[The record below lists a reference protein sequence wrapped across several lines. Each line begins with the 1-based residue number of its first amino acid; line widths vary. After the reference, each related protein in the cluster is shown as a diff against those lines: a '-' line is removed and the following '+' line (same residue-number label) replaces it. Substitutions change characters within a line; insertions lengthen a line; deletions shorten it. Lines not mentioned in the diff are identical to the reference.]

1 MNIFISYSTDSQDLV
16 NKIANYLSPLATVP
30 FWEQSKVLGEKDW
43 ELIFEWIDDSDI
55 VLAVITDK
63 TISRAMAVGQ
73 EIGYAKD
80 ADKFIIPI
88 VTQNVK
94 ETDLGFL
101 KGITYQRISNDN
113 PGPALSALE
122 SRIGDWRR
130 TDLMKNVAIFLGIV
144 ALIWLVS
151 RE

>member
-1 MNIFISYSTDSQDLV
+1 MNIFISYSTDSQDIV
-16 NKIANYLSPLATVP
+16 KSIADYLKPLGAVRY
-30 FWEQSKVLGEKDW
+30 WDQNKVLGEKDW

-80 ADKFIIPI
+80 AGKFIIPI

-94 ETDLGFL
+94 ETDLGLL

-113 PGPALSALE
+113 PGPALSAVE
-122 SRIGDWRR
+122 SRIRDWRR
-130 TDLMKNVAIFLGIV
+130 TDLIKDVGIFLGIV
-144 ALIWLVS
+144 ALIWLAS